1 MRSLSAIALALALSL
16 PVTAKAADDIDFN
29 RDIKPLLSSNCFKC
43 HGPDDHDRK
52 ADLRLDTFDGAT
64 ADLGGTQA
72 FVPGDAGQ
80 SEALHRILSNDP
92 DEIMP
97 PPKSGPALKPE
108 QAELIRRWI
117 ESGAKYERHW
127 SFNPPE
133 RPAPPAVKDTAWP
146 RNAIDHFILARIE
159 AEKLTP
165 AAQADPHLLLRRVSL
180 DLTGLPPQP
189 DDRDAFLAS
198 WKKNPQATYEKLV
211 DDLLASPAYGE
222 RWARKWLD
230 LARYAD
236 SMGYASDNLRTIWG
250 YRDWVIDALN
260 RNMPF
265 DQFTLA
271 QMAGDLLPDATPE
284 QRIATAFHRN
294 SMNNT
299 EGGTDNEEFRVAAVK
314 DRINTTMQVWM
325 GLTMRCAECHTH
337 KYDPIKQSEYY
348 QFYDY
353 FNQTA
358 DVDTND
364 DFPTLQIPGT
374 EEAEQRA
381 GLQAKIDEL
390 HKQLQSVT
398 AESLAGEQQK
408 WEAQY
413 VGTTTWRP
421 IEFSKLESL
430 QKANLTVEKD
440 GAIFVTGPSP
450 KNDSYTL
457 TLSPNAAGEPITA
470 FRLETL
476 PDKRN
481 PAGGAGRSPDGRFF
495 LNRFAAHVDNGD
507 QPLKGRFVRITL
519 PGDAKI
525 LNIAEVEVFA
535 SDTNLARGGK
545 ATQSSTTHNGPAEN
559 AIDGITD
566 GDYFGEGKGK
576 GKTTHTAKEANPWW
590 EVDLGTT
597 AAIDRITLWNRTDGG
612 AAERLDGYTIELLD
626 EKRQVIWSEEK
637 LPAPKK
643 SAEFATGGI
652 RQLTF
657 SLASADYA
665 AEKFPIS
672 SAIGKVSRNLSGWD
686 VTPKQT
692 ESHEAIFVLDQ
703 PLNVDKGETLTLT
716 LDHHYNY
723 GGQLTLG
730 KFRLT
735 ATSDPLHLRA
745 KLPPNILTLIDTPRD
760 QRKPDQAKKLADY
773 FRGVAP
779 SLTKLRNEI
788 AAVQKQRDKIK
799 PPTVPVL
806 AELDRD
812 KKRPTHIHLR
822 GSFLDKGEQVHA
834 AVPAAFHPFP
844 EKAPQN
850 RIGVAHWLT
859 AADNPLT
866 ARVAVNRYW
875 AQFFGRGIVETEED
889 FGAQGTYPS
898 HPELLDWLA
907 TEYVRLG
914 WDTKALMKT
923 IVMSATY
930 QQDSTVR
937 PEVDAVDPNNILL
950 ARGPRFRLEAEM
962 VRDQALALS
971 GLLVEKIG
979 GPSVYPPQPPG
990 LWRAAFNGADRK
1002 WPTSEGE
1009 DKYRRGVYTFWRRSA
1024 PYPSMATFDVPNREV
1039 CEVRRIRTNTPL
1051 QAFVTLN
1058 DPVYVEIAQAMAR
1071 RIVAEGGDRTHDR
1084 AQFALQLL
1092 LVRPPTDAEIAA
1104 VEELHAEEL
1113 AIFTRQ
1119 TEDAKL
1125 LATSELGDAPAG
1137 TDLADLAA
1145 WTAVTNVLLN
1155 LDAVLSK

>member
-1 MRSLSAIALALALSL
+1 MRSHLPIALALLHALAT
-16 PVTAKAADDIDFN
+16 TAAADEDIDFN

-43 HGPDDHDRK
+43 HGPDEHDRK

-64 ADLGGTQA
+64 TDLDGTRA
-72 FVPGDAGQ
+72 IVPGDLDA
-80 SEALHRILSNDP
+80 SELLHRIVSDDP
-92 DEIMP
+92 DEVMP
-97 PPKSGPALKPE
+97 PPKSTPALKPE
-108 QAELIRRWI
+108 QVGMIRKWI
-117 ESGAKYERHW
+117 KGGAKYEQHW
-127 SFNPPE
+127 SFTPPTS
-133 RPAPPAVKDTAWP
+133 PQPPTVKNTSWP
-146 RNAIDHFILARIE
+146 RNPIDHFVLARIE
-159 AEKLTP
+159 RENLTP
-165 AAQADPHLLLRRVSL
+165 SPQADPHLLLRRVSL

-189 DDRDAFLAS
+189 ADRDAFLAA
-198 WKKNPQATYEKLV
+198 WKNDPNAAYEKLV

-265 DQFTLA
+265 DQFTLH
-271 QMAGDLLPDATPE
+271 QMAGDLLPETTPQ

-337 KYDPIKQSEYY
+337 KYDPIRQTEYY

-364 DFPTLQIPGT
+364 DAPTLQIPGT
-374 EEAEQRA
+374 AEAKQRTE
-381 GLQAKIDEL
+381 LQAQIDKL
-390 HKQLQSVT
+390 HTDLKAVS
-398 AESLAGEQQK
+398 AESLREEQAK
-408 WEAQY
+408 WESQY
-413 VGTTTWRP
+413 QGTTTWRP

-440 GAIFVTGPSP
+440 GAIFVSGPSP

-457 TLSPNAAGEPITA
+457 TLSPSSTEKPITA

-481 PAGGAGRSPDGRFF
+481 PAGGAGRSSDGRFF

-507 QPLKGRFVRITL
+507 QPLKGRFVRITV
-519 PGDAKI
+519 PGKAKF
-525 LNIAEVEVFA
+525 LHLAEVEVFA

-545 ATQSSTTHNGPAEN
+545 ATQISTDFDGPASN

-566 GDYFGEGKGK
+566 GDYGKN
-576 GKTTHTAKEANPWW
+576 KTSHTASGDNPWW

-597 AAIDRITLWNRTDGG
+597 AAVDRITLWNRTDGNT
-612 AAERLDGYTIELLD
+612 ADRIAGYKIELLD
-626 EKRQVIWSEEK
+626 AKRQIIWSEENQ
-637 LPAPKK
+637 PAPKTN
-643 SAEFATGGI
+643 SEFATGGI
-652 RQLTF
+652 RQLSF
-657 SLASADYA
+657 SLASADFSGDKA
-665 AEKFPIS
+665 PINN
-672 SAIGKVSRNLSGWD
+672 AIGKVSKNLSGWD

-692 ESHEAIFVLDQ
+692 EPHQAVFVLAS
-703 PLNVDKGETLTLT
+703 PLELTEGETFTIT

-730 KFRLT
+730 KFRVT
-735 ATSDPLHLRA
+735 TTSDPLQQRA
-745 KLPPNILTLIDTPRD
+745 KLPPNILTLID
-760 QRKPDQAKKLADY
+760 KPTVKRSPDEAKKLADY

-799 PPTVPVL
+799 PPTVPIL

-812 KKRPTHIHLR
+812 KHRPTHIHLR
-822 GSFLDKGEQVHA
+822 GSFLDKGEQVQA

-859 AADNPLT
+859 HPDNPLT

-898 HPELLDWLA
+898 HPKLLDWLA

-914 WDTKALMKT
+914 WDTKALMKA

-930 QQDSTVR
+930 RQDSTIG
-937 PEVDAVDPNNILL
+937 PELDETDPGNRLH

-990 LWRAAFNGADRK
+990 LWRAAFNGKDRK

-1071 RIVAEGGDRTHDR
+1071 RIVKQGSDSTSDR
-1084 AQFALQLL
+1084 ARFALQLL
-1092 LVRPPTDAEIAA
+1092 LVRPPAADEVAA
-1104 VEELHAEEL
+1104 VEQLHAEEL
-1113 AIFTRQ
+1113 SHFENKAD
-1119 TEDAKL
+1119 DAKA
-1125 LATSELGDAPAG
+1125 LATSELGDAPADS
-1137 TDLADLAA
+1137 DLPDLAA

>member
-1 MRSLSAIALALALSL
+1 MRPLFIIAIALGLPLA
-16 PVTAKAADDIDFN
+16 ADAADDIDFN

-43 HGPDDHDRK
+43 HGPDEHERK

-64 ADLGGTQA
+64 ADLDGSHA
-72 FVPGDAGQ
+72 IVPGDLSA
-80 SEALHRILSNDP
+80 SELLHRITSSDP
-92 DEIMP
+92 DEVMP
-97 PPKSGPALKPE
+97 PPKSSPALKPE
-108 QAELIRRWI
+108 QAELFRRWI

-127 SFNPPE
+127 SFIPPV
-133 RPAPPAVKDTAWP
+133 RPGLPAVKNTDWP
-146 RNAIDHFILARIE
+146 RNAIDSFILARIE
-159 AEKLTP
+159 SENLTP
-165 AAQADPHLLLRRVSL
+165 SPQADPHLLLRRVSL

-189 DDRDAFLAS
+189 ADRDAFLAA
-198 WKKNPQATYEKLV
+198 WRNNPDAAYEKLV
-211 DDLLASPAYGE
+211 DDLLTSPAYGE

-265 DQFTLA
+265 DEFTLA
-271 QMAGDLLPDATPE
+271 QMAGDLLPNATPE

-325 GLTMRCAECHTH
+325 GLTMGCAECHTH

-374 EEAEQRA
+374 EAAKQRDE
-381 GLQAKIDEL
+381 LQAKIDAL

-398 AESLAGEQQK
+398 AEALAVEQQQ

-413 VGTTTWRP
+413 QGTTTWRP

-430 QKANLTVEKD
+430 QKARLTVEAD
-440 GAIFVTGPSP
+440 HAIFVTGPSP

-457 TLSPNAAGEPITA
+457 TLAENATEKPITA

-481 PAGGAGRSPDGRFF
+481 PAGGSGRSPDGRFF

-507 QPLKGRFVRITL
+507 QPLQGRFVRVTL
-519 PGDAKI
+519 PGKDKF
-525 LNIAEVEVFA
+525 LHLAEVEVFA
-535 SDTNLARGGK
+535 SDTNLASGGK
-545 ATQSSTTHNGPAEN
+545 ASQSSTDYDGPAGN

-566 GDYFGEGKGK
+566 GDYGKN
-576 GKTTHTAKEANPWW
+576 KTTHTAKENNPWW

-597 AAIDRITLWNRTDGG
+597 AAVDRITVWNRNDGNT
-612 AAERLDGYTIELLD
+612 ADRIAGYTIELLD

-643 SAEFATGGI
+643 TAEFSTSGI

-665 AEKFPIS
+665 TEKFPIS

-692 ESHEAIFVLDQ
+692 EPHEAIFVLAA
-703 PLNVDKGETLTLT
+703 PLTLEKSETLTLT

-730 KFRLT
+730 KFRLSV
-735 ATSDPLHLRA
+735 TSDSLDLRA
-745 KLPPNILTLIDTPRD
+745 KLPPNILTLIDLPRD
-760 QRKPDQAKKLADY
+760 QRSPDQAKKLADY

-788 AAVQKQRDKIK
+788 AVVQKQRDKIK

-812 KKRPTHIHLR
+812 KQRPTHIHIR
-822 GSFLDKGEQVHA
+822 GSFLDQGEQVKA

-844 EKAPQN
+844 AKAPQN
-850 RIGVAHWLT
+850 RIGVAEWLT
-859 AADNPLT
+859 APDNPLT
-866 ARVAVNRYW
+866 ARVAANRYW

-898 HPELLDWLA
+898 HPKLLDWLA

-930 QQDSTVR
+930 QQASTAR
-937 PEVDAVDPNNILL
+937 AEIDDKDPNNILL

-962 VRDQALALS
+962 VRDQALALA

-990 LWRAAFNGADRK
+990 LWRAAFNGADRT

-1071 RIVAEGGDRTHDR
+1071 RIVQEGGDHTADR
-1084 AQFALQLL
+1084 ARFALQLL
-1092 LVRPPTDAEIAA
+1092 LVRPPTDAEITA
-1104 VEELHAEEL
+1104 VEKLHAEEL
-1113 AIFTRQ
+1113 AIFEKQ
-1119 TEDAKL
+1119 SEDARL
-1125 LATSELGDAPAG
+1125 LATSELGDAPA
-1137 TDLADLAA
+1137 DANLPDLAA